1 MRDHLRR
8 FAAGFG
14 IEGLRQQDH
23 LPNTRRALLLAEHGR
38 DRGRLHPLRRAVMEA
53 HWERGEDI
61 EDDAVLAACARA
73 AGMDPEAA
81 LRALVD
87 PALGQRL
94 DAAAEEAARAR
105 VSGIPTFVIGG
116 RRIVGCQGYE
126 VLAAAAEAAGARRL
140 RPTPAPG
147 PPGGEGAGRPG
158 R

>member
-1 MRDHLRR
+1 MRDQLRR

-14 IEGLRQQDH
+14 IDGLRPQDH

-38 DRGRLHPLRRAVMEA
+38 DAGRLHPVRQAVMAA

-61 EDDAVLAACARA
+61 EDDAVLAACARE

-81 LRALVD
+81 LRALGD
-87 PALGQRL
+87 PALAGRV
-94 DAAAEEAARAR
+94 DAAAEEAARAG
-105 VSGIPTFVIGG
+105 VTGIPTFVLGG

-126 VLAAAAEAAGARRL
+126 VLAAAAEAAGARRV